1 MKRILAFLSN
11 KVANLKVAN
20 REKRICSALNAAKIN
35 FEEQRDNA
43 LLEMEKLTE
52 SLATCDKVEPVL
64 QKISEQ
70 MDIRDEAIKGIK
82 RVEEMSSYFN
92 EDIEI

>member
-1 MKRILAFLSN
+1 MKRILAFLSD
-11 KVANLKVAN
+11 KVANLKVVN

-43 LLEMEKLTE
+43 LLEIEKLTE

-64 QKISEQ
+64 QEISKQ